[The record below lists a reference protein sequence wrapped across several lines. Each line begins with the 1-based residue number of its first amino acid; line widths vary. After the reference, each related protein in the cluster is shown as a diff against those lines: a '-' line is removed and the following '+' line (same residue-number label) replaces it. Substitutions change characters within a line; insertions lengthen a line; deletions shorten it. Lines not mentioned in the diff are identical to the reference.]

1 MAELSNFQKQILFGQ
16 RGETLFTQ
24 HEFDQALAA
33 AKAEIM
39 TIAIEATKQA
49 IAIERE
55 ECARLAESAA
65 DEQATAVRGVL
76 ETLAAT
82 IRARSI
88 RKPH

>member
-39 TIAIEATKQA
+39 TIAIETTKQA

-55 ECARLAESAA
+55 ECARLADNCVNIEGLG
-65 DEQATAVRGVL
+65 D
-76 ETLAAT
+76 T
-82 IRARSI
+82 IRARSV

>member
-16 RGETLFTQ
+16 RGEPLYTQ

-39 TIAIEATKQA
+39 TIAIETTKQA

-55 ECARLAESAA
+55 ECARLADNCVNIEGLG
-65 DEQATAVRGVL
+65 D
-76 ETLAAT
+76 T
-82 IRARSI
+82 IRARAV

>member
-16 RGETLFTQ
+16 RGETLYTQ
-24 HEFDQALAA
+24 QEFDQALAA

-55 ECARLAESAA
+55 ECARLADNCVNIEELG
-65 DEQATAVRGVL
+65 D
-76 ETLAAT
+76 T
-82 IRARSI
+82 IRARAV